1 MIQTIL
7 KTATLTDLRDARE
20 QVAHWLHLNADE
32 VSSVV
37 AVAYI
42 CKHFE
47 QGDYSSW
54 DGWIEMRTNDAASED
69 RAYERALR
77 ARGERRSTGDA
88 ALMQWTARHA

>member
-7 KTATLTDLRDARE
+7 KTATLTDLREARE
-20 QVAHWLHLNADE
+20 QVAHWLHLNVDE

-47 QGDYSSW
+47 QGTYSSW
-54 DGWIEMRTNDAASED
+54 EGWIEMRAADAASED
-69 RAYERALR
+69 RAYEAALR
-77 ARGERRSTGDA
+77 ARGARRSMGDEA
-88 ALMQWTARHA
+88 

>member
-7 KTATLTDLRDARE
+7 RMAHVADLREARE

-47 QGDYSSW
+47 QGAYSSW
-54 DGWIEMRTNDAASED
+54 DGWMEMRAADGYTAYAASQDDED
-69 RAYERALR
+69 RKYGQALR
-77 ARGERRSTGDA
+77 DRGARRSSEI
-88 ALMQWTARHA
+88 